1 MLKIQWLWQFSCFM
15 VLGTLAI
22 YAIVSLHSSAA
33 AILIL
38 AVPLAV
44 VVLPAVL
51 RRAVGGIVTLARSL
65 RWWQGLWLLLFL
77 SDFAFRQRTA
87 TDIRE
92 SPVDAAALYRV
103 ALVGITATVL
113 AVRLA
118 LKRPPWLGSLFRGL
132 VGAMTCYCTMSVIST
147 LWSVYPAWTLY
158 KSLEYL
164 VNVAVLAAILATVCS
179 APEYSNLFNLNWAFY
194 GLLLASVW
202 LGALVWP
209 REAWQTNIG
218 TLGLQLYGVLPA
230 IDANS
235 VGEYGAILA
244 IVSLR
249 RLFLPSYGKSDR
261 LWYGLAC
268 TFGLTA
274 LALSQTRSA
283 MAGFLVGAILVLV
296 FSKRKALATFVLSG
310 AAALISVGGAGSL
323 LWKFLLRGQSPELFR
338 SLSGRLDWWEFGWEQ
353 ILKSPWVGFGA
364 YTARFQVLAK
374 LGESDASS
382 IHNTFLEV
390 LFGVGIVGLV
400 PVLVALFGAWWSLIR
415 SLRNPSL
422 DFFEKAL
429 AVEALGVLAVVSVRS
444 LFTTHLIWHTSLQF
458 LLVLGYAEFLRR
470 RLKHSRA
477 RARLLVHSGTVGE
490 KPTACF

>member
-1 MLKIQWLWQFSCFM
+1 M

-22 YAIVSLHSSAA
+22 YAIGALHSIAA
-33 AILIL
+33 TILIL
-38 AVPLAV
+38 VVPLAV
-44 VVLPAVL
+44 VVFTVVL
-51 RRAVGGIVTLARSL
+51 RQAAGGISTLVRSL
-65 RWWQGLWLLLFL
+65 PWWQGLWLLLFL
-77 SDFAFRQRTA
+77 SDFVFRKRTA
-87 TDIRE
+87 TDIRAA
-92 SPVDAAALYRV
+92 PIDAAALYRV
-103 ALVGITATVL
+103 ALVCITGTVL

-118 LKRPPWLGSLFRGL
+118 VKRPPWFGSLFRGL
-132 VGAMTCYCTMSVIST
+132 VGALTCYCAMSVIST
-147 LWSVYPAWTLY
+147 LWSVFPAWSFY

-164 VNVAVLAAILATVCS
+164 VNVALLAAILATVCS
-179 APEYSNLFNLNWAFY
+179 ATEYGNLFNLTWAWF
-194 GLLLASVW
+194 GLLLVSVW
-202 LGALVWP
+202 LGALLWP
-209 REAWQTNIG
+209 REAWQTNVG
-218 TLGLQLYGVLPA
+218 ALGLQLYGVLPA

-249 RLFLPSYGKSDR
+249 RLLLPVDGKSDR
-261 LWYGLAC
+261 VWYGLAC

-283 MAGFLVGAILVLV
+283 MAGFLVGAVLVLL

-310 AAALISVGGAGSL
+310 AAGLISIGGLGSL
-323 LWKFLLRGQSPELFR
+323 LWKFLLRGQSPELFQ

-353 ILKSPWVGFGA
+353 ILKSPWVGCGA
-364 YTARFQVLAK
+364 YTGRFQVLAK

-390 LFGVGIVGLV
+390 LVGVGLV
-400 PVLVALFGAWWSLIR
+400 GLIPVLMALFGTWWSLIR

-422 DFFEKAL
+422 GSFEKAV

-444 LFTTHLIWHTSLQF
+444 LFTTHLILHTSLQF

-470 RLKHSRA
+470 RLKHPRERA
-477 RARLLVHSGTVGE
+477 CLLVHSGIAGE
-490 KPTACF
+490 RPTASF